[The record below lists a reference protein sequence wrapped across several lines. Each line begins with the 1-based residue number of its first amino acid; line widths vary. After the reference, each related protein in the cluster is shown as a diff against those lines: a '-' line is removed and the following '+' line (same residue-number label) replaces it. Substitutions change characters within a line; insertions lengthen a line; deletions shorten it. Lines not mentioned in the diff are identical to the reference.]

1 MGSWR
6 NGGLTFR
13 LQHLDWLAY
22 DLRNILS
29 MRILMTCY
37 ELPPVGGGGGQF
49 AALLARELAFQGDD
63 VDLVTMGFEGL
74 PSQERHGL
82 LSIQRVHSFRK
93 DMRSCRVPEAAS
105 YLVGAVPVI
114 SKLCRRN
121 IYHIVHSH
129 FILPDGLLGL
139 WAQLATDL
147 PFIITAHGTDVP
159 YHNPHRVRW
168 LHFCLRP
175 LWRYLTLKASLVICP
190 SQYLNARVLNINRS
204 VKTTII
210 PNGFDPR
217 RFNPAGS
224 KTKRILVV
232 TRMVEFKGVQFLLQA
247 LKGLQIDYE
256 VVLVGDGP
264 YSNELKKHA
273 CELDIPVRFTGW
285 IDNNSIELKHLYE
298 TSNIFV
304 FPSETENCPIVL
316 LEAMAAGLAII
327 TTQDTGCTE
336 LVGEAALL
344 VAPRDPHAIR
354 SALIELINN
363 PELIEALGTAAR
375 ARLERIYS
383 WGSISDRYRE
393 IYKQYARFV

>member
-1 MGSWR
+1 M
-6 NGGLTFR
+6 
-13 LQHLDWLAY
+13 
-22 DLRNILS
+22 
-29 MRILMTCY
+29 
-37 ELPPVGGGGGQF
+37 
-49 AALLARELAFQGDD
+49 
-63 VDLVTMGFEGL
+63 DLVTMGFAGL

-82 LSIQRVHSFRK
+82 LSIQRVLCFRK
-93 DMRSCRVPEAAS
+93 DLRSCRVWEAAS
-105 YLVGAVPVI
+105 YLVGAMPVI
-114 SKLCRRN
+114 SKLCRCNR
-121 IYHIVHSH
+121 YHIVHSH
-129 FILPDGLLGL
+129 FILPDGPLGL
-139 WAQLATDL
+139 WAQLTDEL

-190 SQYLNARVLNINRS
+190 SRYLNSRVLNINRS

-232 TRMVEFKGVQFLLQA
+232 ARLVEFKGVQFLLQA
-247 LKGLQIDYE
+247 LKGLQIEYE

-264 YSNELKKHA
+264 YSHELKKHV
-273 CELDIPVRFTGW
+273 CELGIPVRFTGW
-285 IDNNSIELKHLYE
+285 IDNDSNELKHLYE
-298 TSNIFV
+298 TSKIFV
-304 FPSETENCPIVL
+304 FPSETENCPLVL

-327 TTQDTGCTE
+327 TTRDTGCAE
-336 LVGEAALL
+336 LVGKDALL
-344 VAPRDPHAIR
+344 VAPRDPRAIR

-383 WGSISDRYRE
+383 WGAISNRYRE